1 MSFRSA
7 KLTVFAVCF
16 LVGTGAYVFLETRT
30 EKTPKDLDNEIIS
43 AAEKACMYSTSMKK
57 AHEYYDKCLSESK
70 SIIKKSAD
78 LNDLTYT
85 CKKTAYSFANI
96 NTNGNYDPYD
106 GDVDDYFDNKSKGM
120 NIMSTGIQ
128 YVSSCSKIYLE
139 APSKIET
146 YIQEPQ

>member
-96 NTNGNYDPYD
+96 NTD
-106 GDVDDYFDNKSKGM
+106 GAYNPDESDVDDYLDNKSKGM
-120 NIMSTGIQ
+120 NIMSNGVQ
-128 YVSSCSKIYLE
+128 YVSSCSKDNVST
-139 APSKIET
+139 PSKIT
-146 YIQEPQ
+146 TDIQDPK

>member
-30 EKTPKDLDNEIIS
+30 EKTPKDKDNEIIS
-43 AAEKACMYSTSMKK
+43 AAEKACLYSAAMNR
-57 AHEYYDKCLSESK
+57 AREYYVNCVAQSK
-70 SIIKKSAD
+70 TIVKKPDDLDII
-78 LNDLTYT
+78 TYT
-85 CKKTAYSFANI
+85 CKKTAYSLANI
-96 NTNGNYDPYD
+96 NTD
-106 GDVDDYFDNKSKGM
+106 GAYNPDESDVDDYLDNKSKGM